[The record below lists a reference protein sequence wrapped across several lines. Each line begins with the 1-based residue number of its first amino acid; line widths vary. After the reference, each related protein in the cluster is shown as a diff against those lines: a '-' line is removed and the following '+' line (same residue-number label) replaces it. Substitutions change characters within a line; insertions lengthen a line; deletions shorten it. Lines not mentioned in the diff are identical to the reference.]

1 MHLLY
6 WTACDGNNTFPH
18 RFLLLQSFASCFLF
32 AGFRDNRNLE
42 AKDSLTDSGCL
53 HDRAQAM
60 VMDPAAPTRKST
72 IISVYGPVLQC
83 CRIGECAGGGR
94 WHAAV
99 GTVGG
104 NCFPGI
110 CQPRVTLAIS
120 WSRNALHLLSVDL
133 ATLYTWY
140 WWSLQRFTLAI
151 CKSRNALHLVSA
163 DLAKLYTCYLLAE
176 TIVIILICKP
186 MYFCWCWQYLDPYAY
201 TAACLKVPSYQIRL
215 RCFSFFKMF
224 FTLLLLS
231 ELKFCR

>member
-1 MHLLY
+1 MNMLVSTELKEKSYGHAPALLNSLRRKQY
-6 WTACDGNNTFPH
+6 FSSQIPTSSIFCFM
-18 RFLLLQSFASCFLF
+18 FLF

-151 CKSRNALHLVSA
+151 S
-163 DLAKLYTCYLLAE
+163 
-176 TIVIILICKP
+176 
-186 MYFCWCWQYLDPYAY
+186 
-201 TAACLKVPSYQIRL
+201 
-215 RCFSFFKMF
+215 
-224 FTLLLLS
+224 
-231 ELKFCR
+231 